1 MQFID
6 IRKLL
11 INNKLL
17 QTTNNIT
24 KRMNRII
31 EATYSEKQI
40 VLTFVERLYKII
52 LIHENLVKNHTKKLI
67 YEAELVITFNA

>member
-1 MQFID
+1 
-6 IRKLL
+6 
-11 INNKLL
+11 
-17 QTTNNIT
+17 
-24 KRMNRII
+24 MNRII